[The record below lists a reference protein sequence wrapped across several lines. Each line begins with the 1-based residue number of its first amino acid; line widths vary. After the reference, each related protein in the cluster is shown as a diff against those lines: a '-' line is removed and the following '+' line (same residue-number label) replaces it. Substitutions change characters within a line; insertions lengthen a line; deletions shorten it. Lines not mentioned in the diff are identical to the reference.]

1 MLGQLEQ
8 HGEGFVTV
16 AVVLFHEDA
25 LGLADQCPRLQR
37 LLQLGRHRG
46 GVVVVA
52 DAGEDDAGKAGEGAG
67 DPGAVVAE
75 GMPVCGVEV
84 EGADARGRRSAGPRR
99 GSA

>member
-1 MLGQLEQ
+1 MVLGQLEQ
-8 HGEGFVTV
+8 HGEGLVAV

-25 LGLADQCPRLQR
+25 LGLADHRPRLQR
-37 LLQLGRHRG
+37 LLQLSRRRRG
-46 GVVVVA
+46 VVA
-52 DAGEDDAGKAGEGAG
+52 DAGEDDAGKPGEGAG